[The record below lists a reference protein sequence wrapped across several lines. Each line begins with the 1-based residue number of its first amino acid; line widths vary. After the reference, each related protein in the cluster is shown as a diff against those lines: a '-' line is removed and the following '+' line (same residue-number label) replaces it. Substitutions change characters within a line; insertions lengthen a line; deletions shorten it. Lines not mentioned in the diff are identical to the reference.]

1 MEQCAS
7 HPSGKGW
14 YLCCTFPSN
23 GDIAGTVPA
32 GSVGGGC
39 DSPSPEETRGKGNG
53 GPRSLGSTYTKTG
66 PKQRFSRPLSKEG
79 STTEPLCRAKPSP
92 SFINLQ
98 ASSPPATFLSVQAA
112 QLPTGADPTP
122 TECLGLLERMYANIQ
137 LQTQL
142 AQRQMAILENLQASR
157 TQPAPGRGSKNSS
170 LPALSRSLLPNRL
183 PQFRK

>member
-39 DSPSPEETRGKGNG
+39 DSPSPA
-53 GPRSLGSTYTKTG
+53 
-66 PKQRFSRPLSKEG
+66 KEG